1 MNTLM
6 NSGESSTALNDM
18 LTNFVKYVDSFYG
31 VNDPLNPMINV
42 ETKQPLSKID
52 ILAATE
58 FYLAQCS
65 DDRVENCTWGDGD
78 SLDRE
83 RVRDILL
90 EEYNYKFVGE

>member
-1 MNTLM
+1 M
-6 NSGESSTALNDM
+6 NSETSSTELNDM
-18 LTNFVKYVDSFYG
+18 LTNFVSYVDSFYG
-31 VNDPLNPMINV
+31 GNDPLYPMVNV

-58 FYLAQCS
+58 ISLAQCS
-65 DDRVENCTWGDGD
+65 DDRVTNCTWGDGD